1 MTWNTLLVSSD
12 GPVGLIRLN
21 RPAALNALNLELT
34 TELSAA
40 LSLFE
45 DDPEIGAIVLTG
57 SDRAFAAGADIKEL
71 QDKTFADVYAEQL
84 ITCTWERAAT
94 CRKPLIAAVSGHAA
108 GGGCELALMCD
119 IIIAADSA
127 VFTLPETRIG
137 VIPGAGGTQRL
148 TRLVGKAVA
157 MDMILSGREMR
168 AEEALARGVIS
179 RIALQDSYLSEA
191 MTLAQKLAERSRPI
205 MMLAKEAVNHAYES
219 HLAEGIYIERRL
231 LYATFATDDR
241 REGMAAFAEKRK
253 PVFTNR

>member
-12 GPVGLIRLN
+12 GPVALIRLN

-34 TELSAA
+34 SELSAA
-40 LSLFE
+40 LSACE
-45 DDPEIGAIVLTG
+45 DDPDIGAIVLTG

-71 QDKTFADVYAEQL
+71 RDKTFADVYAEQL
-84 ITCTWERAAT
+84 ITRTWERAAT

-119 IIIAADSA
+119 IIIASDTAA
-127 VFTLPETRIG
+127 FTLPETGIG

-157 MDMILSGREMR
+157 MDMILSGRKMDAR
-168 AEEALARGVIS
+168 EALARGVIS
-179 RIALQDSYLSEA
+179 RIATQDSYLSEA
-191 MTLAQKLAERSRPI
+191 MALAHRLTQRSRPI

-219 HLAEGIYIERRL
+219 HLSEGIYIERRL

-241 REGMAAFAEKRK
+241 REGMAAFAEKRR
-253 PVFTNR
+253 PAFTNR